1 VSEQLALLPG
11 YLTAHL
17 QLSLLALGIGVA
29 VSVPLGI
36 WITRRPSFEPAVL
49 GAASVIQTIPSLALL
64 AIMVPTLAAI
74 GAVTSGLGLPL
85 RGIGFAPALTALAL
99 YGILPILRN
108 TVTGIAGVDPAL
120 VEAARGVGMSD
131 GERLARVEL
140 PLALPVIV
148 AGLRTSAVWIVGT
161 ATLSTPVGATSLGNF
176 IFSGLQTRNQ
186 AAVLVGCI
194 ASAGLALVLDQLIR
208 GLETGLR
215 ERRRRVVALAA
226 SGLTALTLYALG
238 AYVAATIG
246 QEGRPISIGSKAF
259 TEQYIL
265 AEMLAARV
273 EDETGLPT
281 HRMSSLGSS
290 VAFNAMT
297 NGDLD
302 LYVDYTGTL
311 YANIM
316 KRTERIPRRE
326 VAEVIT
332 RFLEEEHGAVV
343 AASLGFE
350 NTYALGMRRAQAEKL
365 GIDRISQLTPHA
377 PNLEIGGD
385 YEFFQRPEWAALVEG
400 YGLEFRVNRTMDP
413 ALMYQ
418 AVAEEEVDVI
428 SAYSTDGR
436 IAANDLVLLLDD
448 RGVIPPY
455 DTIVVAGARL
465 RSEHPEV
472 LRALTLFEGLID
484 AAAMQRMNRAVD
496 HDGRAPSEVARSFL
510 AEALD
515 R

>member
-1 VSEQLALLPG
+1 MSDQLALLPG

-29 VSVPLGI
+29 LSVPLGI

-49 GAASVIQTIPSLALL
+49 GVASVIQTIPSLALL

-74 GAVTSGLGLPL
+74 GAVTASFGLPL

-108 TVTGIAGVDPAL
+108 TVTGIAGVDRAL
-120 VEAARGVGMSD
+120 IEAARGVGMTD
-131 GERLARVEL
+131 RERLARVEL

-186 AAVLVGCI
+186 TAVLVGCV
-194 ASAGLALVLDQLIR
+194 ASAALALVLDQLIR
-208 GLETGLR
+208 QLEIGLR
-215 ERRRRVVALAA
+215 EHRRRVVALAA
-226 SGLTALTLYALG
+226 CGLTALALYALG
-238 AYVAATIG
+238 AFVATTVG
-246 QEGRPISIGSKAF
+246 QQTRPISIGSKAF

-273 EDETGLPT
+273 EDEVGLPT
-281 HRMSSLGSS
+281 HRMSSLGST
-290 VAFNAMT
+290 VAFDAMT

-302 LYVDYTGTL
+302 VYIDYTGTL

-316 KRTERIPRRE
+316 KRTERIPRQE
-326 VAEVIT
+326 VVDVVT

-350 NTYALGMRRAQAEKL
+350 NSYALGMRRSQAEKL
-365 GIDRISQLTPHA
+365 GISRISQLARHA
-377 PNLEIGGD
+377 PTLEIGGD

-400 YGLEFRVNRTMDP
+400 YGLEFRVNRSMDP

-428 SAYSTDGR
+428 SAFSTDGR
-436 IAANDLVLLLDD
+436 IAANDLVLLTDD

-455 DTIVVAGARL
+455 DTIVIAGARL
-465 RSEHPEV
+465 KSEHPEV
-472 LRALTLFEGLID
+472 LRALRGLEGLID
-484 AAAMQRMNRAVD
+484 AAAMQRMNLAVD
-496 HDGRAPSEVARSFL
+496 HDGRSPSEVARAFL
-510 AEALD
+510 AEAID
-515 R
+515 P